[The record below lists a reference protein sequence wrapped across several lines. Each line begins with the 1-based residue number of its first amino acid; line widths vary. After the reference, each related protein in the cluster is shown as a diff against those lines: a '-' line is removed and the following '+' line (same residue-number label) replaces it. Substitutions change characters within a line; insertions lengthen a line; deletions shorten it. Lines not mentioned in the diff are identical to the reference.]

1 MTIYGLFNMTKTWK
15 IALAKGLNSKMKN
28 QHSIYFSFLTK
39 DHNWPTLACLC
50 LMIQINV
57 LDISMNEI
65 LLVNELE
72 DKKMFSLTCQ
82 SQCH

>member
-1 MTIYGLFNMTKTWK
+1 MQK
-15 IALAKGLNSKMKN
+15 IITLAKGLNSIMEN
-28 QHSIYFSFLTK
+28 QYSIYFSFLTK

-50 LMIQINV
+50 LTIQIYV
-57 LDISMNEI
+57 FDISMNEI
-65 LLVNELE
+65 LVVNQLE